1 MLNLFD
7 MEIKLMMMM
16 MMIYMTSL
24 IFGSRRSEVEARS
37 PAKLQ
42 AYARF
47 PALGTVN
54 SS

>member
-16 MMIYMTSL
+16 MIYMTLL
-24 IFGSRRSEVEARS
+24 IFGSRRSEVQARS
-37 PAKLQ
+37 QAKLQ
-42 AYARF
+42 AYACL